1 MSNLFCSATEQI
13 TNVALIQND
22 GELHPVPLLIVHF
35 VAFEQLP
42 ELAAGLECLA
52 DFEIQKRP
60 LVFLASSV
68 WLVFPRP
75 VLAARF
81 HPSGCDK
88 YGTPFN
94 WHDLFLRFKVQQKEG
109 SV

>member
-22 GELHPVPLLIVHF
+22 GELHPIPLLIVHF

-42 ELAAGLECLA
+42 ELAAGFERLA
-52 DFEIQKRP
+52 DFEIQERP

-68 WLVFPRP
+68 RLVLAAP
-75 VLAARF
+75 VLAAGLDPR
-81 HPSGCDK
+81 
-88 YGTPFN
+88 
-94 WHDLFLRFKVQQKEG
+94 RR
-109 SV
+109 